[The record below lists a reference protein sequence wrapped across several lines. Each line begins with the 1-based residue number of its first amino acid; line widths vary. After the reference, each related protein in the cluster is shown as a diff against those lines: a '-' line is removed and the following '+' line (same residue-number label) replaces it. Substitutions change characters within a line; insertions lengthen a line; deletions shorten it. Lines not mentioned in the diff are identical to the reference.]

1 MKVNVQQIH
10 GNWDLGYSLD
20 KHKIK
25 SVFKGHSLETGRP
38 LFDTLRT
45 DAGEAL
51 FQLKYRSDLTQIKP
65 IAEQIKESIVG
76 YFPTASIVIPVPPS
90 RNRVTQPVHEIAKN
104 LASSLQLYY
113 TENLISKN
121 NNAPQM
127 KDLETKEEKIKALSG
142 AFSINDILNNGKFD
156 IIIVDDLYDTGTSL
170 EAITSIL
177 RGYAKIG
184 NIFVATVTR
193 KQ

>member
-1 MKVNVQQIH
+1 M
-10 GNWDLGYSLD
+10 
-20 KHKIK
+20 
-25 SVFKGHSLETGRP
+25 
-38 LFDTLRT
+38 
-45 DAGEAL
+45 
-51 FQLKYRSDLTQIKP
+51 TQIGP
-65 IAEQIKESIVG
+65 IAEQMKESITS

-90 RNRVTQPVHEIAKN
+90 RYRATQPVHEIAKY

-113 TENLISKN
+113 TEDLISKDSDV
-121 NNAPQM
+121 PQM
-127 KDLETKEEKIKALSG
+127 KDLETKKEKVDALSG
-142 AFSINDILNNGKFD
+142 AFSFNDILNNGKFD

-193 KQ
+193 KR